1 VKHAFL
7 ALVAFAL
14 TVTVARAD
22 SLNVRL
28 VGSCDTPGSALRV
41 VVAGNYAYVADYTAG
56 LRIISVSDPTHPTE
70 VGYCNTPGDASGVA
84 VAGNYA
90 YVADFAAGLRV
101 ISVSDPTHPT
111 EVGYCNTSNACGVV
125 VAGNHAYVADY
136 TAGLRVISVSDP
148 AHPVEVGYYG
158 TADLACGVAVVGD
171 YAYVAAYD
179 AGLQI
184 CEFYGAGIEEG
195 RQPMANGVR
204 PTVTVIRGVLFLS
217 EASGEKRE
225 ARGELLDISG
235 RKVLDI
241 RAGANDVS
249 RLAPGVYF
257 VHEAQARAVHK
268 IIVQN

>member
-1 VKHAFL
+1 L
-7 ALVAFAL
+7 GVA
-14 TVTVARAD
+14 
-22 SLNVRL
+22 
-28 VGSCDTPGSALRV
+28 
-41 VVAGNYAYVADYTAG
+41 VAGNYAYVGDDTAGLRVISVSDPAHPTEVAYCSTSVALRCDVAVAGSYAYVAGFEAG
-56 LRIISVSDPTHPTE
+56 LRIISVSDPAHPVA
-70 VGYCNTPGDASGVA
+70 VGYYETPGDALGVA

-90 YVADFAAGLRV
+90 YVADSR
-101 ISVSDPTHPT
+101 S
-111 EVGYCNTSNACGVV
+111 
-125 VAGNHAYVADY
+125 
-136 TAGLRVISVSDP
+136 GLRVISVSDP

-225 ARGELLDISG
+225 ARGELLDASG
-235 RKVLDI
+235 RKMLDI